1 MKKSQDKE
9 KTKRPAVPLEGWE
22 RSMLPHEW
30 RVDSEGREQLPMGFK
45 LQPNSFVVVIPKTPP
60 TKGSLAPAMLGP
72 YQVVSHDQVFKRV
85 QLRNL
90 VNDEVKTWSDDS
102 VVPFDDSLYNDDQL
116 KKLCAVGKDEYII
129 EKVISHYKGLN
140 AQDEEEYLFEVK
152 WLTWAETF
160 VEPGSGLAHNLT
172 FKQFLPRTRG
182 FPYLFTGTSRAIVLQ
197 NAVRDVY
204 RDNDTDTEHRL
215 SSREVAGAG
224 EGGAVTVTHHPT
236 SKGDHGHP

>member
-1 MKKSQDKE
+1 MKDLISAGMKKSQDKE

-60 TKGSLAPAMLGP
+60 AKGSLVPEMLGP

-129 EKVISHYKGLN
+129 EKVISHHKGLN
-140 AQDEEEYLFEVK
+140 SQDEEEYIFEVK

-160 VEPGSGLAHNLT
+160 LEPGSGLAHNLT
-172 FKQFLPRTRG
+172 FKQNSVTLS
-182 FPYLFTGTSRAIVLQ
+182 L
-197 NAVRDVY
+197 RDVY

-215 SSREVAGAG
+215 SSRKAAGAG
-224 EGGAVTVTHHPT
+224 EGSAVTVTHHPT

>member
-1 MKKSQDKE
+1 MEAVFGGMIPGNRGLLDDWEDPITSGTPKPAKTMVKYVHRLKEMKDLISAGMKKSQDKE
-9 KTKRPAVPLEGWE
+9 KTKRPAVPLGGWE

-60 TKGSLAPAMLGP
+60 AKGSLAPEMLGP

-129 EKVISHYKGLN
+129 EKVISHHKGLN
-140 AQDEEEYLFEVK
+140 SQDEEEYIFEVK

-160 VEPGSGLAHNLT
+160 LEPGSGLAHNLT
-172 FKQFLPRTRG
+172 FKQYVQDYP
-182 FPYLFTGTSRAIVLQ
+182 
-197 NAVRDVY
+197 
-204 RDNDTDTEHRL
+204 
-215 SSREVAGAG
+215 EVADFYSIAI
-224 EGGAVTVTHHPT
+224 
-236 SKGDHGHP
+236 DD